1 MFQSLRWRIVAAF
14 VLIIILSISASNL
27 LAVWTTRSQ
36 FNDLVT
42 EAGFKRAVKISV
54 LLEAQY
60 NLHGAISPKNLVNEY
75 IKDKKTDSVYH
86 YDRWEKI
93 IASELGVSYDIYKKE
108 RYEKS
113 IVDLTKIYDVNTQ
126 KLISAIMLAEQQ
138 TEKTQPEKSFHDFD
152 HNSDGLISPDEADW
166 FKEKGKYFDRNK
178 DGAISLQ
185 EWNAAIGLNQHGRSS
200 ATPYHGNNVSISTVK
215 KNPKYK
221 DGDIEENTQKKLFVL
236 SATLYKAKEYINNS
250 PPTQITRKIQG
261 DKKEYIMDTL
271 LGDSRMFVT
280 DENGIVIFDSK
291 QNGLK
296 GKTLDNDMMALGI
309 AIYDWRDSRAVG
321 YVIIA
326 AGEDFYSEDENR
338 FLKRVRKLLII
349 GGLIAAGTALI
360 LGAFFARRITAPVK
374 TLTDAARRLAMG
386 DHNTLLPVTSND
398 EMGEMTQAFNTLTQA
413 LNTQLELRRRLIADI
428 SHELNTPLSVI
439 RLEMKALQD
448 GLQSS
453 SEASAH
459 VVREIDLL
467 RSLADDLSL
476 LVDTERGT
484 LSLNLELTEIGVF
497 MKTAISRWQPKAE
510 SGGITLQ
517 LETSANLPE
526 MTVDPVRL
534 SQVLGNLIE
543 NALKHTSSGGQII
556 VTCQTGNLPEKSG
569 EWLITTIRDT
579 GCGIAPEDLPFVFE
593 RFYRTDQSRQRK
605 TGGRGLG
612 LSIVEK
618 IITLHNGIV
627 WADSSPGEGSC
638 FSFALPVP

>member
-27 LAVWTTRSQ
+27 LAVWTTRRQ
-36 FNDLVT
+36 FDDLVT

-60 NLHGAISPKNLVNEY
+60 NLHGTISPNDLDNEY
-75 IKDKKTDSVYH
+75 IKDKKNYTLYY

-93 IASELGVSYDIYKKE
+93 IASELGVSLDVYKKE

-113 IVDLTKIYDVNTQ
+113 IVDLAKSYDANPQ

-138 TEKTQPEKSFHDFD
+138 ADKTQPEDSFYDFD

-166 FKEKGKYFDRNK
+166 FREKGKYFDRNK

-185 EWNAAIGLNQHGRSS
+185 EWNAVIGL
-200 ATPYHGNNVSISTVK
+200 K
-215 KNPKYK
+215 KNRYK
-221 DGDIEENTQKKLFVL
+221 EEDIEENTQKKLFVL
-236 SATLYKAKEYINNS
+236 ADTLYKIKEYINNS
-250 PPTQITRKIQG
+250 LPARKAVEIRAN
-261 DKKEYIMDTL
+261 KNKYLIDTL
-271 LGDSRMFVT
+271 AGDSRMFVA

-291 QNGLK
+291 QNKLN
-296 GKTLDNDMMALGI
+296 GKALGNDMMALGI

-349 GGLIAAGTALI
+349 GGLIAAGLALI
-360 LGAFFARRITAPVK
+360 LGTFFARRITAPVK
-374 TLTDAARRLAMG
+374 TLTDAAMRLAMG
-386 DHNTLLPVTSND
+386 DHNTSLPVTSND
-398 EMGEMTQAFNTLTQA
+398 EMGKMTQAFNTLTQA
-413 LNTQLELRRRLIADI
+413 LNTQMELRRRLIADI

-439 RLEMKALQD
+439 RLEIKALQD
-448 GLQSS
+448 GLQSA

-467 RSLADDLSL
+467 HSLADDLSL

-484 LSLNLELTEIGVF
+484 LSLKLELTEIGVF
-497 MKTAISRWQPKAE
+497 METAVSRWQPKAE
-510 SGGITLQ
+510 SDGITLQ

-526 MTVDPVRL
+526 VTVDPVRL
-534 SQVLGNLIE
+534 SQALGNLIE
-543 NALKHTSSGGQII
+543 NALKHTSSRGQII
-556 VTCQTGNLPEKSG
+556 VTCQTGNLPEKIG
-569 EWLITTIRDT
+569 EWLITTVRDT

-618 IITLHNGIV
+618 IITLHDGIV